1 MAEKVAITVGDVVLE
16 AELSDTDT
24 ARAVLDALPL
34 EVTFSTWGDEIY
46 FVIPVDRGLDETATT
61 RVGVGDIGYWP
72 TGNALAI
79 FFGPTPMSTSDE
91 PVPASEVNVVG
102 RVLGDAT
109 ALRRVMSEGKVRV
122 EKIKT

>member
-109 ALRRVMSEGKVRV
+109 ALRRVMSEGKVRL